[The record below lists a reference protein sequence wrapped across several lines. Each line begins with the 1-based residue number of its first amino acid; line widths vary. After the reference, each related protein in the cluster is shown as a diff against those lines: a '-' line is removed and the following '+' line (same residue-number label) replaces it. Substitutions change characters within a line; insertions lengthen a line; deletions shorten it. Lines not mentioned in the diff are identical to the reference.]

1 MSLSKTWI
9 SSSGRPL
16 TMKLAPVGGGSPGTV
31 EEGKRRCFTDDP
43 LLPGGF
49 DETSEGSGTDTESI
63 LFLRL
68 DEEKFFLRLLGPVE
82 PFTLNR
88 PGESGTDGTLS
99 KLSFEVTFV
108 SAGVAGTVLGVPSPS
123 AGLGVGCGEEPFLL
137 SISLVLNV
145 WVLESISNDAS
156 CDCTVANAD

>member
-9 SSSGRPL
+9 SSSGRPP
-16 TMKLAPVGGGSPGTV
+16 TTKLASVGGGSPGTA

-49 DETSEGSGTDTESI
+49 DEMSEGSGTDTDKI

-68 DEEKFFLRLLGPVE
+68 DEEKFFLRLREPVE
-82 PFTLNR
+82 AFTLNR

-99 KLSFEVTFV
+99 KLSAEVTFV
-108 SAGVAGTVLGVPSPS
+108 SAGVAGMVFGVPSPS
-123 AGLGVGCGEEPFLL
+123 AGLGVGCGEVPFLL

-145 WVLESISNDAS
+145 
-156 CDCTVANAD
+156 